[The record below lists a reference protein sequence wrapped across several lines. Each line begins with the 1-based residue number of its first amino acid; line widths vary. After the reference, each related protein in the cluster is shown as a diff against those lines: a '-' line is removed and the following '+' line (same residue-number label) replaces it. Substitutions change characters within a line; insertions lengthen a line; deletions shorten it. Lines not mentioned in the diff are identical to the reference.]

1 MIRHPRSRFT
11 ALPSARLDGWLVVVL
26 VVIAFLPALF
36 GGFLGWDDDQNFV
49 ENPAYRGLDGSH
61 LRWMLTTYH
70 MGHWKP
76 ITWLTHGVD
85 HALWGMHPMGYK
97 AVTILLHALA
107 ALVLLHLARRLLG
120 LAFDRAPDGPI
131 RMGALG
137 AALLWA
143 LHPLRVEPVVWLS
156 ARGDVVAG
164 LGAFVTVL
172 AYLSA
177 HRRAPGAD
185 GPGAATWSPRWYGAS
200 LALFALAL
208 MGKSIVVTLPVVLL
222 ILDVYPLRRLGPAAG
237 GWLGPAAR
245 QAYLEKAP
253 FFALAIG
260 ASVLAVRARIEFG
273 SLVDVGDIGWP
284 TRVAAALYAL
294 AFHLA
299 KSLLPVAVSPLYDF
313 RATLARG
320 PWPFVGAGTVVLALT
335 VVALVRARRWPALA
349 ATWATYVVV
358 LLPVSGL
365 VQNGPQIAADRYTY
379 LAGAPWALLAGAGL
393 AWCAAEVAGA
403 ASRRP
408 FARCVLALAAA
419 SCVALVSLSAW
430 QTLIWQDTLTLWS
443 RVIALEPRSALAH
456 TGLGTALLDEGRRA
470 DAADHY
476 RRALALF
483 PQLPEAEMGL
493 ALILGRERQTDE
505 AVRHARLAIARQPKR
520 AGFRVVLAEILWQG
534 GRREEALA
542 AIDEGERLAPGVP
555 YYPYLRATR
564 LADMGRAADAVAA
577 LEAGHRLQRAAGLP
591 AAESDR
597 YTALVY
603 ASIDPPTAVAA
614 WQRYL
619 LAMSRIP
626 RPTPRELAQLATA
639 LAALEELTRAPSAA
653 VISPPR

>member
-1 MIRHPRSRFT
+1 MIRHPRSRLT
-11 ALPSARLDGWLVVVL
+11 AWPSAPLDGCLVVGL

-76 ITWLTHGVD
+76 LTWLTHGID

-97 AVTILLHALA
+97 AVTILLHAMT
-107 ALVLLHLARRLLG
+107 ALVFLHLARRLLG

-131 RMGALG
+131 RVGALS
-137 AALLWA
+137 AALVWA

-172 AYLSA
+172 AYLRA
-177 HRRAPGAD
+177 HRHVPGAD
-185 GPGAATWSPRWYGAS
+185 GPGAATWSPWWYGAS

-208 MGKSIVVTLPVVLL
+208 MGKSIVVTLPIVLL
-222 ILDVYPLRRLGPAAG
+222 ILDVYPLRRLGPATG

-245 QAYLEKAP
+245 RAYLEKVP
-253 FFALAIG
+253 FLALAG
-260 ASVLAVRARIEFG
+260 AASVLAVCARIEFG

-284 TRVAAALYAL
+284 TRAAAALYAL
-294 AFHLA
+294 AFHLV
-299 KSLLPVAVSPLYDF
+299 KSLLPVGLSPLYDF

-320 PWPFVGAGTVVLALT
+320 SWPFVAAGALVLALT
-335 VVALVRARRWPALA
+335 VVALGRARRWPGLS
-349 ATWATYVVV
+349 ATWVAYVVV

-403 ASRRP
+403 SRRP

-419 SCVALVSLSAW
+419 ACVALVSLSAW

-443 RVIALEPRSALAH
+443 RVIALEPGSALAH

-470 DAADHY
+470 DAAAHY

-534 GRREEALA
+534 GRREDALA

-555 YYPYLRATR
+555 YYAYLRATR
-564 LADMGRAADAVAA
+564 LAEMDRAAEAVAA

-591 AAESDR
+591 VAESDR

-603 ASIDPPTAVAA
+603 ASIHPPTAVAA

-626 RPTPRELAQLATA
+626 RPTPRELTQLAAA

-653 VISPPR
+653 AISAPR